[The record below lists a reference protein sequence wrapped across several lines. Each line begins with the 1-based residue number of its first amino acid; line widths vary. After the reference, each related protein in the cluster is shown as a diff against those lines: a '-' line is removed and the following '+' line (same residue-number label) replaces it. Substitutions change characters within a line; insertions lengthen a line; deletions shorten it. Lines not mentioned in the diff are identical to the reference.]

1 MKKVLIISI
10 KIDPPIDNA
19 NKAVVV
25 NLVSNI
31 KDVFLTVLTSKD
43 SNNHFFRDAENIS
56 IESIYDKTRHP
67 MTFIQKVCLVKR
79 FMFKRDRDVD
89 IYHCLLEPTRFSIQF
104 LKLLLM
110 LRRKKS
116 VITLLNKIEDVT
128 ILNKLYFFDRIVVSS
143 DYMKKVLTNMG
154 FQNVVRIYPSV
165 DLKKF
170 RPVKNNGN
178 TFWHKKFNLNQD
190 PVVLYAGN
198 YNPVH
203 GIHDIEK
210 AIPEVVRKIPNVK
223 FIFACRSYF
232 KQQFEERSRFIKRLK
247 QSSCSK
253 SVFFLDTIDSIKD
266 LLVTAD
272 ILLFPMRKVQAKSAI
287 PIILLE
293 ALALEIPI
301 IITDIQPLNEVMKEK
316 VGLFVP
322 VENPKSIADSII
334 KLLKDGNLREELGK
348 QGRKVVEK
356 YFSAEEQGRQYSKI
370 YSEIG

>member
-25 NLVSNI
+25 NLVSSI
-31 KDVFLTVLTSKD
+31 KDVFLTVLTSKGSD
-43 SNNHFFRDAENIS
+43 NYFFRDAENVS
-56 IESIYDKTRHP
+56 IEPIYDRFRHP

-79 FMFKRDRDVD
+79 FMCKRDRDID

-116 VITLLNKIEDVT
+116 IITLLNKIEDVN
-128 ILNKLYFFDRIVVSS
+128 ILNKLHFFDRIVVSS
-143 DYMKKVLTNMG
+143 DYMKKVLSNMG

-165 DLKKF
+165 DLKRF
-170 RPVKNNGN
+170 QPAENNGD
-178 TFWHKKFNLNQD
+178 TFWHKRLNLDHN

-203 GIHDIEK
+203 GIYDIEK
-210 AIPEVVRKIPNVK
+210 AIPAVLKSISNVK

-232 KQQFEERSRFIKRLK
+232 KQQFDERDRFVKRIK
-247 QSSCSK
+247 QNSYSE
-253 SVFFLDTIDSIKD
+253 SVCLLETVNSIKE
-266 LLVTAD
+266 LLLTAD

-287 PIILLE
+287 PIIILE

-301 IITDIQPLNEVMKEK
+301 VITDIPPMNEIMKEK

-322 VENPKSIADSII
+322 VNDPESIADSII

-348 QGRKVVEK
+348 RGRKVVEK
-356 YFSAEEQGRQYSKI
+356 YFSAEEQGRQYSRI